1 MGATLSPVS
10 SGGTVREAPGRR
22 AASHPALC
30 CPRPTCRATLEPRGA
45 GGGLALV
52 CGACGEVYPALA
64 DELPVLVP
72 KASRHLAAEAIRLR
86 RDLSWFQQQ
95 RSLLAAGERR
105 FPRRART
112 QERIRVA
119 LERTSD
125 CFVEIL
131 ATIVSHLD
139 PAAVVEVAAQPLS
152 DTGAY
157 GARRICSLLRR
168 DFGGEPEG
176 EEEVGTLARAVHA
189 ELTATHRAG
198 DAVLVVG
205 CGAGRLAEELAATGR
220 AVTAIDLSAVLLS
233 AARLLRARPLDL
245 CDVQTRN
252 ARDAAS
258 QAEAFVASYR
268 PLLTSAGVDAARVRY
283 AVADATAMPF
293 QDESWPVIVSVFF
306 TDVVPL
312 SKLLPEIW
320 RVLTPRGRFI
330 HVGPLG
336 YHFDDPAEHLAADE
350 LLDAFRFGGFEV
362 GPTRWLPTTYYR
374 TPGALCVST
383 FDNLVF
389 SARKTRRRLL
399 VEPPLPPFGRR

>member
-1 MGATLSPVS
+1 V
-10 SGGTVREAPGRR
+10 V
-22 AASHPALC
+22 
-30 CPRPTCRATLEPRGA
+30 
-45 GGGLALV
+45 LA
-52 CGACGEVYPALA
+52 CAACGEIYPLLLG
-64 DELPVLVP
+64 ELPVLAP
-72 KASRHLAAEAIRLR
+72 QSSRHLAGEAIRLR

-105 FPRRART
+105 FPRRAQT
-112 QERIRVA
+112 QERIRIA
-119 LERTSD
+119 LGRTSE

-131 ATIVSHLD
+131 AMLVSHVD
-139 PAAVVEVAAQPLS
+139 RAAVVEVAAQPLP

-176 EEEVGTLARAVHA
+176 EEEVGSLVQAIFGQLEAVHR
-189 ELTATHRAG
+189 TG
-198 DAVLVVG
+198 DRVLVLG
-205 CGAGRLAEELAATGR
+205 CGAGRLAEELAATGF

-233 AARLLRARPLDL
+233 AALMLRTRPLDL

-252 ARDAAS
+252 ARDAAR
-258 QAEAFVASYR
+258 QAEAFTARHR
-268 PLLTSAGVDAARVRY
+268 PLAAPASPRAARVRY

-293 QDESWPVIVSVFF
+293 VDESWPVVVSVYF

-312 SKLLPEIW
+312 SRLLPDVW
-320 RVLTPRGRFI
+320 RVLQPRGHFI

-350 LLDAFRFGGFEV
+350 LLDAFRFGGFDV
-362 GPTRWLPTTYYR
+362 GPTRWLPGTYHKA
-374 TPGALCVST
+374 PGSLCVSS

-389 SARKTRRRLL
+389 SARKARRRLR
-399 VEPPLPPFGRR
+399 VDPPAPPFYRA

>member
-1 MGATLSPVS
+1 MAATIQPVPSGTSVPESPS
-10 SGGTVREAPGRR
+10 RR
-22 AASHPALC
+22 STARPALC
-30 CPRPTCRATLEPRGA
+30 CPRPACRASLEPRGT
-45 GGGLALV
+45 GGRLALV

-64 DELPVLVP
+64 DELPVLAP
-72 KASRHLAAEAIRLR
+72 QPSRHLAAEAIRLR

-112 QERIRVA
+112 QGHIRVA

-131 ATIVSHLD
+131 ATMVSHLD
-139 PAAVVEVAAQPLS
+139 PAAVVEVAAQPQS

-189 ELTATHRAG
+189 ELTATRRAG
-198 DAVLVVG
+198 DAVLVIG

-233 AARLLRARPLDL
+233 AALLLRTRPLGL

-252 ARDAAS
+252 ARHAS
-258 QAEAFVASYR
+258 RQAEAFVASHR
-268 PLLTSAGVDAARVRY
+268 QLPGSATANVARVRY

-293 QDESWPVIVSVFF
+293 RDKSWPAIVSVFF

-320 RVLTPRGRFI
+320 RVLEPRGRFI

-350 LLDAFRFGGFEV
+350 LLEAFRFGGFEV
-362 GPTRWLPTTYYR
+362 GPARWLPATYHR

-389 SARKTRRRLL
+389 SARKTRRQLR
-399 VEPPLPPFGRR
+399 VEPPSAPFVRA

>member
-1 MGATLSPVS
+1 MGATIQPVS
-10 SGGTVREAPGRR
+10 KGTHVPETPSRR
-22 AASHPALC
+22 STTRPALC
-30 CPRPTCRATLEPRGA
+30 CPRPTCRAALEPRGV
-45 GGGLALV
+45 GGRLTLV

-64 DELPVLVP
+64 DELPVLAP
-72 KASRHLAAEAIRLR
+72 QPSRHLAAEAIRLR

-95 RSLLAAGERR
+95 RGLLAAGARR
-105 FPRRART
+105 FPRRAPT

-119 LERTSD
+119 MERTSD
-125 CFVEIL
+125 CFAEIL
-131 ATIVSHLD
+131 ATMVSHLD
-139 PAAVVEVAAQPLS
+139 PAAVVDVAAQPQS

-189 ELTATHRAG
+189 ELAANQRAG
-198 DAVLVVG
+198 DPVLVIG

-220 AVTAIDLSAVLLS
+220 AVTAVDLSAVLLS
-233 AARLLRARPLDL
+233 ASLLLRTRSLDL

-252 ARDAAS
+252 AREAAR

-268 PLLTSAGVDAARVRY
+268 PRPATVTADVARVRY

-293 QDESWPVIVSVFF
+293 QDESWPVVVSVFF

-312 SKLLPEIW
+312 SKLLPEVW
-320 RVLTPRGRFI
+320 RVLEPRGHFI

-350 LLDAFRFGGFEV
+350 LLDAFQFGGFEV
-362 GPTRWLPTTYYR
+362 GPTRWLPTTYQR
-374 TPGALCVST
+374 TPGSLCVST
-383 FDNLVF
+383 FDNLAF
-389 SARKTRRRLL
+389 SARKTRRQLR
-399 VEPPLPPFGRR
+399 VEPPSPPFGRA